1 MDWLKDAHLEASKAV
16 DLINNKD
23 EPFANAPYTSKSIH
37 FIPVCMTLSFLLNT
51 SNNDSI
57 VAPLI

>member
-23 EPFANAPYTSKSIH
+23 EPFANAPYTSKSKKNIYIKQH
-37 FIPVCMTLSFLLNT
+37 K
-51 SNNDSI
+51 
-57 VAPLI
+57 